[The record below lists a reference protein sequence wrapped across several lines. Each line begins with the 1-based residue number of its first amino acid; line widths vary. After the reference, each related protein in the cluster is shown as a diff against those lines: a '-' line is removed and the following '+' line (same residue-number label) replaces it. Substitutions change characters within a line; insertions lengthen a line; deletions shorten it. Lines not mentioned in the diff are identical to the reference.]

1 MKLRHDVMAA
11 ADLDEVVGETTL
23 DDVVGDTTVLDD
35 ERLADERL
43 ADDLAGLV
51 EFTSAFLAWAEGPLL
66 RSDFARFSY
75 GAYTL
80 EELRADLGRLGAWI
94 RTNA

>member
-1 MKLRHDVMAA
+1 MNLRHDVMADDA
-11 ADLDEVVGETTL
+11 VL
-23 DDVVGDTTVLDD
+23 DDAVGTVLDDRVGDTTILDD
-35 ERLADERL
+35 ERF

-80 EELRADLGRLGAWI
+80 GQLRADLGRLGAWI
-94 RTNA
+94 RGNA

>member
-1 MKLRHDVMAA
+1 MNLRHDVMAGDA
-11 ADLDEVVGETTL
+11 VL
-23 DDVVGDTTVLDD
+23 DDAVGTVLDDTVGDTTILDD
-35 ERLADERL
+35 ERF

-80 EELRADLGRLGAWI
+80 EQLRADLGRLGAWI
-94 RTNA
+94 RGNA

>member
-1 MKLRHDVMAA
+1 MSLRHDVTAA
-11 ADLDEVVGETTL
+11 ADLDDAH
-23 DDVVGDTTVLDD
+23 DDADTTILD
-35 ERLADERL
+35 DERL

-51 EFTSAFLAWAEGPLL
+51 EFTAAFLARAEGSLL
-66 RSDFARFSY
+66 RSDFARFTY

-94 RTNA
+94 RGNA

>member
-1 MKLRHDVMAA
+1 MNLRHDVMADDA
-11 ADLDEVVGETTL
+11 VL
-23 DDVVGDTTVLDD
+23 DDAVGDTTVLDD
-35 ERLADERL
+35 ERF

-51 EFTSAFLAWAEGPLL
+51 EFTAAFLARAEGPLL
-66 RSDFARFSY
+66 RSDFARFTY

-94 RTNA
+94 RANA

>member
-1 MKLRHDVMAA
+1 MKLRHDVMADDA
-11 ADLDEVVGETTL
+11 VL
-23 DDVVGDTTVLDD
+23 DDAVGDTTILD
-35 ERLADERL
+35 DERL

-51 EFTSAFLAWAEGPLL
+51 EFTAAFLARAEGPLL
-66 RSDFARFSY
+66 RSDFARFTY

-94 RTNA
+94 RDHA

>member
-1 MKLRHDVMAA
+1 MNLRHDVMADD
-11 ADLDEVVGETTL
+11 ADLD
-23 DDVVGDTTVLDD
+23 DAVGDTTIDN
-35 ERLADERL
+35 ERL

-51 EFTSAFLAWAEGPLL
+51 DFVAAFLAWAEGPLL
-66 RSDFARFSY
+66 RSDFARFTY

-94 RTNA
+94 RANA